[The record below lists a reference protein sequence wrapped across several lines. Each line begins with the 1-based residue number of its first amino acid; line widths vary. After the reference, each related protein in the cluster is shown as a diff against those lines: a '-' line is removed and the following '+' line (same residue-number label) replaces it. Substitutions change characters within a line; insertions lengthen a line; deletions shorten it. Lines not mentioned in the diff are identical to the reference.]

1 MRVAKTAGI
10 VVIGNEIL
18 SGKVVDANSPYLCRE
33 LRLLGVDVRRLVV
46 LPDDVEV
53 IAEHVATLA
62 SAFDYVLTTGG
73 VGPDAR

>member
-33 LRLLGVDVRRLVV
+33 LRLLGVDVRRHRG
-46 LPDDVEV
+46 
-53 IAEHVATLA
+53 AA
-62 SAFDYVLTTGG
+62 G
-73 VGPDAR
+73 